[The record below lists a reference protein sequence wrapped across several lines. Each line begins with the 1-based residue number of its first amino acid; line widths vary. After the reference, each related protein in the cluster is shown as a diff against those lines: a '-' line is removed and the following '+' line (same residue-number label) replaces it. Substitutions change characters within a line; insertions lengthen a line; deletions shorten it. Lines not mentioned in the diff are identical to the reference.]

1 MSKPHILLLAGTAEA
16 RHLAEPLSGRPVRL
30 TVSLAGAT
38 RRPARYPGEVRMGG
52 FGGEDG
58 LAEWLIKEDV
68 SLLLDATHP
77 YAEQISEN
85 AFRAAKR
92 KDCPLL
98 RFTRPAWEPEEGE
111 NWQPHPT
118 LAAAIAALPAGARAF
133 LATGS
138 GSREAVEIRSDLS
151 LILRAI
157 EPLDDLPDHVE
168 ALIARPPFSEAQERE
183 LMKSRAVTHLVTR
196 NSGGGGRAKLA
207 AAASLGLPI
216 LMIERPKT
224 PGTAPSFH
232 DIAEILRAV
241 AAWLALDTPS
251 GSPP

>member
-1 MSKPHILLLAGTAEA
+1 MNKPHILLLAGTAEA
-16 RHLAEPLSGRPVRL
+16 RHLAEALSEWPVRL

-38 RRPARYPGEVRMGG
+38 SVPARYPGEVRMGG

-58 LAEWLIKEDV
+58 LAEWLKKEDI

-77 YAEQISEN
+77 YAERISPN
-85 AFRAAKR
+85 ASRAAKR

-111 NWQPHPT
+111 DWQPHPS
-118 LAAAIAALPAGARAF
+118 LEAAIEALPAGARAF

-138 GSREAVEIRSDLS
+138 GSRDVLGIRSDLH
-151 LILRAI
+151 LVLRAI
-157 EPLDDLPDHVE
+157 EPLEDLPEHVE
-168 ALIARPPFSEAQERE
+168 ALVARPPFSEAQERE

-207 AAASLGLPI
+207 AAAALGLPI
-216 LMIERPKT
+216 LMIERP
-224 PGTAPSFH
+224 GTSGIAPDFH
-232 DIAEILRAV
+232 DMADILRAV
-241 AAWLALDTPS
+241 AMWLALDTPS
-251 GSPP
+251 GPTP